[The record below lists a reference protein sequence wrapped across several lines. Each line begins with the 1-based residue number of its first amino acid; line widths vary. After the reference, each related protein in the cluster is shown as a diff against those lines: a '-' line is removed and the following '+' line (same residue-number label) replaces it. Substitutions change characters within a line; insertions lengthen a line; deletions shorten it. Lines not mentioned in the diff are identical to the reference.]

1 MKFKKFNEF
10 NEFNEFINEENS
22 MYTDK
27 YADLTLSILQTYA
40 QCKMLHWGTLS
51 YSQHVTFCSFMK
63 EFDKLGDSLIE
74 SIMGKYGRPLIKS
87 SNIEILDYTQIN
99 INLYFNNLNEYFTN
113 SINLFNPKEKNE
125 DIVNILAEIIALISK
140 TRYLLTLNENKN

>member
-1 MKFKKFNEF
+1 MKFKKF

-27 YADLTLSILQTYA
+27 YADLTLSILQIYA
-40 QCKMLHWGTLS
+40 QCKMLHWWTLS